1 MYIGQV
7 AKITGASCKAIRHY
21 ESIGLIPPPARRGK
35 YRVYSKQDI
44 FLIHM
49 IKHAQ
54 SVGFGLKELNALVLE
69 KISGARFPLQLANEL
84 LERKRADLHA
94 EMSALNEL
102 LRRLEVLRKD
112 MNRVFGKLR

>member
-1 MYIGQV
+1 V

-35 YRVYSKQDI
+35 YRVYSEQDI

-54 SVGFGLKELNALVLE
+54 SVGFGLKELKALVLE
-69 KISGARFPLQLANEL
+69 KISRARFPLQLANEL
-84 LERKRADLHA
+84 LARKHADLRA
-94 EMSALNEL
+94 EISALNEL
-102 LRRLEVLRKD
+102 LRRIKVLRND
-112 MNRVFGKLR
+112 MNRVFGRIR